1 VTTLFLVR
9 HAVHGLLAGILVG
22 RMPNIPLTED
32 GRDQA
37 RRLAVR
43 LSRESIAAVQ
53 SSPQQRA
60 RETATPIARALGV
73 PLEVEPAVD
82 EIDMGEWTGRSFEDL
97 RTDPRWELWNR
108 ARSCVRVPGGESM
121 IDVEQRVARHLERVR
136 CERPDANVVIV
147 SHAEVIR
154 AALLRSLGL
163 SLDAFAQIEIS
174 PASISTL
181 AIGHWGSKILNLNEV
196 PAE

>member
-1 VTTLFLVR
+1 VTALFLVR
-9 HAVHGLLAGILVG
+9 HATHGLLAEILVG
-22 RMPNIPLTED
+22 RMPNIPLTEC

-60 RETATPIARALGV
+60 RDTAAPIARALGV
-73 PLEVEPAVD
+73 PLEIEDAVD

-97 RTDPRWELWNR
+97 RTDPRWDFWNR
-108 ARSCVRVPGGESM
+108 ARSLARVPGGESM
-121 IDVEQRVARHLERVR
+121 IDVDRRVARHVERV
-136 CERPDANVVIV
+136 CCARPDAKVVIV

-154 AALLRSLGL
+154 AAVLRSLGL
-163 SLDAFAQIEIS
+163 SLDSFARIEIS
-174 PASISTL
+174 PASVSTL
-181 AIGHWGSKILNLNEV
+181 AIGHWGAKILNLNEV
-196 PAE
+196 PVE